1 MTDFLDLAPA
11 QRGPVERI
19 TSTRARFGGGAGQS
33 WAGPGTD
40 WFPFE
45 GGAGQSWA
53 GFNLVHPFEGGA
65 GQSWAGP
72 GTDWFPFEGGAEQ
85 SWAGPGTDWFPFE
98 GGAEQSLDPRPGGSP
113 FEG

>member
-11 QRGPVERI
+11 QRGPVER
-19 TSTRARFGGGAGQS
+19 TTTTPRSDGGAGQS
-33 WAGPGTD
+33 IYWALM
-40 WFPFE
+40 PFE
-45 GGAGQSWA
+45 GGAG
-53 GFNLVHPFEGGA
+53 
-65 GQSWAGP
+65 
-72 GTDWFPFEGGAEQ
+72 Q